1 MNKNFIYIILAM
13 KGMLVVWG
21 VLGFVEYFVPTAAF
35 GLQDSNFPAGVQF
48 LHWLLISLTGITFI
62 LGFLKRWRYT
72 PFVTIIMYATLATL
86 CFVET
91 VDFNAFGGGE
101 RRFFIMSVEY
111 FLYIILSTYLLRS
124 TQVRLRFQSHEQLHN
139 KQLNPTVQI
148 VPLFAKSRKKRANSH
163 GGLAQR
169 QITR

>member
-1 MNKNFIYIILAM
+1 MSKHFIYVLLTM

-21 VLGFVEYFVPTAAF
+21 VLGFIEYFVPTTEY

-48 LHWLLISLTGITFI
+48 LHWLLISLTGIIFI
-62 LGFLKRWRYT
+62 IGFLKRWRCT
-72 PFVTIIMYATLATL
+72 PFITIMMYATLATL

-111 FLYIILSTYLLRS
+111 ILYIILSTYLLRS
-124 TQVRLRFQSHEQLHN
+124 TQVRQRFQSHE
-139 KQLNPTVQI
+139 
-148 VPLFAKSRKKRANSH
+148 
-163 GGLAQR
+163 
-169 QITR
+169 